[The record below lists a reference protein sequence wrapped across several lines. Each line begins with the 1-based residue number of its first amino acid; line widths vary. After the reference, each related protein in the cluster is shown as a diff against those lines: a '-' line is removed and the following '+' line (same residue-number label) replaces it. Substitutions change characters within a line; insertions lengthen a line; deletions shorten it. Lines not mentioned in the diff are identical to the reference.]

1 MRKLL
6 LGGALALLVA
16 TAAALVA
23 LTAALQREPTVALY
37 QAPAVADVARALQLL
52 RTHDPRRA
60 RPGAVSAAQVNER
73 DLELLLNHAALRR
86 LDAYTAVSLQRGEA
100 VVRSS
105 LPMPPNP
112 FGRWLNVELRLLET
126 GGLPVIDSLQLG
138 RLPLPAMLAERAL
151 PWLARRAGV
160 QAELDV
166 AAEVVRRVH
175 FMPQRLAVV
184 YAWRDDSA
192 ERVLGGL
199 VPADDQARLRAYSDH
214 LAKVV
219 ARQGPGWTVSLAPLV
234 GPMFELARQ
243 RSAGAPAD
251 AAAENRAAL
260 VVLTLFAN
268 GRGVGAL
275 LPAARAWPRARQLQV
290 TLAGR
295 DDFPRH
301 LMISAT
307 LAAEGTG
314 PLSRAIGIYKEV
326 ADAQGGSGF
335 SFNDMAANR
344 AGTRLGE
351 WAVSQPQRLQA
362 ALARGIEESDLMPV
376 WADLPEF
383 LSEPEFRQRFGGV
396 GAPAYEKMLAEIDR
410 RVEALP
416 VFR

>member
-6 LGGALALLVA
+6 LAGALALLVA
-16 TAAALVA
+16 MAAALVA
-23 LTAALQREPTVALY
+23 LTAALQGEPTVALY
-37 QAPAVADVARALQLL
+37 QAPAVGDVARALRLL
-52 RTHDPRRA
+52 RAHDPRHA
-60 RPGAVSAAQVNER
+60 RPGALSAAQVDER

-86 LDAYTAVSLQRGEA
+86 LDAYTAVSLQRGAA

-112 FGRWLNVELRLLET
+112 FGRWLNVEVRLLET
-126 GGLPVIDSLQLG
+126 GGLPVIDSVHLG
-138 RLPLPAMLAERAL
+138 RLPLPAALAERAL

-175 FMPQRLAVV
+175 FMPKRLAVV

-199 VPADDQARLRAYSDH
+199 VPAGDQARLRAYSDH

-243 RSAGAPAD
+243 RSAGTPAD

-260 VVLTLFAN
+260 VVLTLFVN

-275 LPAARAWPRARQLQV
+275 LPAARAWPRPRPLQV
-290 TLAGR
+290 TLGGR

-301 LMISAT
+301 LLISAT

-314 PLSRAIGIYKEV
+314 PLSRAIGVYKEV
-326 ADAQGGSGF
+326 ADSQGGSGF

-351 WAVSQPQRLQA
+351 WAVSQPLRLQA
-362 ALARGIEESDLMPV
+362 ALARSLEESDFMPA
-376 WADLPEF
+376 WSDLPEF
-383 LSEPEFRQRFGGV
+383 MSEPEFRQRFGGV
-396 GAPAYEKMLAEIDR
+396 GAPAYEKLLAEIDR

>member
-6 LGGALALLVA
+6 LAGALALLAVTAVA
-16 TAAALVA
+16 LLA
-23 LTAALQREPTVALY
+23 LTAALQGEPTVALY
-37 QAPAVADVARALQLL
+37 QPPAVADVARALTLL

-60 RPGAVSAAQVNER
+60 RPGAVSAVQVDER
-73 DLELLLNHAALRR
+73 DLELLFNHAALRR
-86 LDAYTAVSLQRGEA
+86 LDAYTAVSLQRGVA
-100 VVRSS
+100 IVRSS
-105 LPMPPNP
+105 VPVPRNP

-126 GGLPVIDSLQLG
+126 GGLPVIDAVHVG
-138 RLPLPAMLAERAL
+138 RLPLPAALAERAL

-160 QAELDV
+160 QTEVEV

-192 ERVLGGL
+192 ERMLGAL
-199 VPADDQARLRAYSDH
+199 VPEGDQARLRAYYDH
-214 LAKVV
+214 LVQVV
-219 ARQGPGWTVSLAPLV
+219 ARQGAGWTVSLAPLV

-243 RSAGAPAD
+243 RSAITPAD

-260 VVLTLFAN
+260 VVLTLFVN

-275 LPAARAWPRARQLQV
+275 LPAARAWPRPRPLRV

-301 LMISAT
+301 LLISAA

-314 PLSRAIGIYKEV
+314 PLSRAIGAYKEV

-335 SFNDMAANR
+335 SWNDMAANR

-351 WAVSQPQRLQA
+351 WAVAQPQRLQA
-362 ALARGIEESDLMPV
+362 ALARGVKDADLMPPLE
-376 WADLPEF
+376 DLPEF
-383 LSEPEFRQRFGGV
+383 LPEAEFRQRYGSV
-396 GAPAYEKMLAEIDR
+396 GAPAYETMLAEIDR
-410 RVEALP
+410 RVDALA

>member
-6 LGGALALLVA
+6 LAGALALLAALAAVLVA
-16 TAAALVA
+16 LAAAL
-23 LTAALQREPTVALY
+23 QGEPTVALY
-37 QAPAVADVARALQLL
+37 QPPAVADVARALALL
-52 RTHDPRRA
+52 RAHDPRRA
-60 RPGAVSAAQVNER
+60 RPGAVSAVQVSER
-73 DLELLLNHAALRR
+73 DLDVLLNHAALRR
-86 LDAYTAVSLQRGEA
+86 LDAYTAVSLQRGVA

-105 LPMPPNP
+105 LPLPRNP

-126 GGLPVIDSLQLG
+126 GGLPVIDSLHLG
-138 RLPLPAMLAERAL
+138 RLPVPAALAERAL
-151 PWLARRAGV
+151 PWLAQRAGV

-175 FMPQRLAVV
+175 FMPQRVAVV

-192 ERVLGGL
+192 VRVLGAL
-199 VPADDQARLRAYSDH
+199 VPAADQARLRAYHDQ
-214 LAKVV
+214 LAQVV

-243 RSAGAPAD
+243 RSALAGAD

-260 VVLTLFAN
+260 VVLTLFVN
-268 GRGVGAL
+268 GRGIGAL
-275 LPAARAWPRARQLQV
+275 LPASRAWPRARPLRV

-301 LMISAT
+301 LLVSAA

-314 PLSRAIGIYKEV
+314 PLSRAIGVYKEV
-326 ADAQGGSGF
+326 ADSQGGSGF
-335 SFNDMAANR
+335 SWNDMAANR

-351 WAVSQPQRLQA
+351 WAVAQPQRLQA
-362 ALARGIEESDLMPV
+362 ALARGVQEADLMPP
-376 WADLPEF
+376 WEDLPEF
-383 LSEPEFRQRFGGV
+383 LPEADFRQRYGGI
-396 GAPAYEKMLAEIDR
+396 GAPAYETMLAEIDR
-410 RVEALP
+410 RVEALA

>member
-6 LGGALALLVA
+6 LAGALALLAA
-16 TAAALVA
+16 TAAALLA
-23 LTAALQREPTVALY
+23 LTAALQGEPTVALY
-37 QAPAVADVARALQLL
+37 QPPAVADVARALSLL

-60 RPGAVSAAQVNER
+60 RPGAVSAVQVDER
-73 DLELLLNHAALRR
+73 DLELLFNHAALRR
-86 LDAYTAVSLQRGEA
+86 LDAYTAVSLQRGVA
-100 VVRSS
+100 IVRSS
-105 LPMPPNP
+105 VPVPRNP

-126 GGLPVIDSLQLG
+126 GGLPVIDAVHVG
-138 RLPLPAMLAERAL
+138 RLPLPAALAMRAL
-151 PWLARRAGV
+151 PWLSRRAGV
-160 QAELDV
+160 QTELDV

-175 FMPQRLAVV
+175 FLPQRLAVV

-192 ERVLGGL
+192 ERMLGAL
-199 VPADDQARLRAYSDH
+199 VPAGEQARLRAYHDH
-214 LAKVV
+214 LVQLA
-219 ARQGPGWTVSLAPLV
+219 ARQGTGWTVSLAPLV

-243 RSAGAPAD
+243 RSAAAGAD

-260 VVLTLFAN
+260 VVLTLFVN

-275 LPAARAWPRARQLQV
+275 LPAARAWPRPRPLRV

-301 LMISAT
+301 LLISAA

-314 PLSRAIGIYKEV
+314 PLSRAIGVYKEV
-326 ADAQGGSGF
+326 ADSQNGSGF

-351 WAVSQPQRLQA
+351 WAVAQPQRLQA
-362 ALARGIEESDLMPV
+362 ALARGVQESDFMPA
-376 WADLPEF
+376 WSDLPEYMPE
-383 LSEPEFRQRFGGV
+383 SEFRQRYGGV
-396 GAPAYEKMLAEIDR
+396 GSPAYETMLAEIDR
-410 RVEALP
+410 RVEALA